1 MAINWKDILGDAY
14 TEDLEKAI
22 NTAVDKDYI
31 LKTAVGKDF
40 VSKADFNAKVKQ
52 IGEHEKTIQ
61 SQTTE
66 LDNLR
71 KTNVDAAA
79 MQKQIDELKAAHAA
93 EIDQLVKR
101 QIAYNEALKAGAI
114 DPEMVVLLMEPK
126 LADAPLSE
134 DRKTV
139 DGLSDAL
146 QALVEGKGTA
156 GMFSKK
162 DGTQLEID
170 GAEPAHP
177 GNKGGTDKVD
187 LNNGT
192 YSQYIAAHPN
202 N

>member
-31 LKTAVGKDF
+31 SKTAVGKDF

-71 KTNVDAAA
+71 QTNVDAAA
-79 MQKQIDELKAAHAA
+79 MQKQIDDLKAAHAA
-93 EIDQLVKR
+93 EIDHLVKH
-101 QIAYNEALKAGAI
+101 QIAYNDALKAGAI
-114 DPEMVVLLMEPK
+114 DPEMVVLLLEPK

-139 DGLSDAL
+139 DGLADMM
-146 QALVEGKGTA
+146 QALVDGKGTS

-162 DGTQLEID
+162 DGTQFEID

-177 GNKGGTDKVD
+177 GNKGGANEVD

>member
-1 MAINWKDILGDAY
+1 
-14 TEDLEKAI
+14 
-22 NTAVDKDYI
+22 
-31 LKTAVGKDF
+31 
-40 VSKADFNAKVKQ
+40 
-52 IGEHEKTIQ
+52 
-61 SQTTE
+61 
-66 LDNLR
+66 
-71 KTNVDAAA
+71 
-79 MQKQIDELKAAHAA
+79 MQKQIDDLKAAHAA
-93 EIDQLVKR
+93 EIDSLVKH
-101 QIAYNEALKAGAI
+101 QIAYNDALKAGAI
-114 DPEMVVLLMEPK
+114 DPERVVLLLEPK

-139 DGLSDAL
+139 DGLADMM